1 MILGDGSGT
10 AAAQKTIET
19 VDKIVDQF
27 ENLTVFGNKSLNEL
41 HSIQSKRSHLSAGRY
56 YFHCVFIFYFLKFEI
71 FVQNIL
77 KYTFVGI
84 FFTHPSLRM

>member
-1 MILGDGSGT
+1 M
-10 AAAQKTIET
+10 AAQKTIET

-41 HSIQSKRSHLSAGRY
+41 HSIQSKRSHLSAGHHY
-56 YFHCVFIFYFLKFEI
+56 FYFASTYF
-71 FVQNIL
+71 FY
-77 KYTFVGI
+77 YTNNAQLGI

>member
-1 MILGDGSGT
+1 MILGDGSVT

-56 YFHCVFIFYFLKFEI
+56 YFHCVFI
-71 FVQNIL
+71 V
-77 KYTFVGI
+77 I
-84 FFTHPSLRM
+84 FFKI